1 MKMTYEGY
9 IANPM
14 GRKSAVFSNM
24 DMYRDMYK
32 DKLDKILVRENGII
46 DYTLLKDKGDRYL
59 VYMKVPS
66 EVIAE
71 FYYDVVIEFT
81 PDKKTDSSSRSLS
94 NYNVKFF
101 SNDPSFVYTFAHA
114 FLKND
119 LFIKDLVPRM
129 SKMAIKKVAVER
141 NPSKEVG
148 YVKSLFFAYLI
159 MKRDGLFSKRKFELV
174 GGTYKRSRLL
184 KEIEHS
190 DKKIADRKEAE
201 DVKNKKEKIEK
212 KRESRKTKNTSRF
225 DSNTSTVLKT
235 PFTRKTSKAKSA
247 KRVKR

>member
-1 MKMTYEGY
+1 MKMTYDGY

-14 GRKSAVFSNM
+14 GRKNSVFSNM
-24 DMYRDMYK
+24 DLYKDMYK

-46 DYTLLKDKGDRYL
+46 DYTLLKDKGDKFI

-66 EVIAE
+66 EVIPE

-81 PDKKTDSSSRSLS
+81 PNSKTDSSSRSLT

-129 SKMAIKKVAVER
+129 SKRAIKQVAVER
-141 NPSKEVG
+141 NPGKEIG

-159 MKRDGLFSKRKFELV
+159 MKRDGLFNKVKFELV
-174 GGTYKRSRLL
+174 GGTYKKSRLL

-190 DKKIADRKEAE
+190 DKKVADRQEAE
-201 DVKNKKEKIEK
+201 EVKNKKERIEK
-212 KRESRKTKNTSRF
+212 KREKRQSKKLDTESRSI
-225 DSNTSTVLKT
+225 SKT
-235 PFTRKTSKAKSA
+235 PFAKKTSKAKSA